1 MSRLLLDA
9 NMPHGLRPLLSAH
22 DVETAYHMGWGRLTN
37 GHLLAAAEAG
47 GFDAFIT
54 ADRNIRYQQN
64 LAGRQISI
72 IELSTSH
79 WETIRDK
86 ITSLVEAI
94 QSSTP
99 GSYLTITLP
108 RPPKRRRP
116 FNSGV
121 DKPAPS

>member
-47 GFDAFIT
+47 SFKVFIT

-72 IELSTSH
+72 IELSTTH
-79 WETIRDK
+79 WETIRDN
-86 ITSLVEAI
+86 IANLVE
-94 QSSTP
+94 
-99 GSYLTITLP
+99 
-108 RPPKRRRP
+108 RHRR
-116 FNSGV
+116 S
-121 DKPAPS
+121 A

>member
-9 NMPHGLRPLLSAH
+9 NMPHGLRPFLSAH

-47 GFDAFIT
+47 SFKVFIT

-72 IELSTSH
+72 IELSTTH
-79 WETIRDK
+79 WETIRDN
-86 ITSLVEAI
+86 IASLVEAI
-94 QSSTP
+94 ESSTP

-116 FNSGV
+116 FN
-121 DKPAPS
+121 PSIGL